1 MRLRRPR
8 DEAAVAFDEAGRP
21 ARGTPWLEAG
31 WCALDLELTGLDP
44 RSDEI
49 IAVGAVPIDEGR
61 VILGKGLYTL
71 VRSTRRSEHAA
82 ILAHKLRVQDLADA
96 PEAGAALDLVF
107 EVLAG
112 RVPVFHVG
120 SIERSFLSPLFA
132 ERRLRLPAAA
142 DTDILG
148 RIWMHE
154 RDGVYPRRLPLAKLA
169 EELGQQPEIE
179 HHALGDALTTAEAFI
194 ALASHL
200 DARSPQTVGSL
211 LNADQQLRVPSR
223 LG

>member
-1 MRLRRPR
+1 
-8 DEAAVAFDEAGRP
+8 
-21 ARGTPWLEAG
+21 
-31 WCALDLELTGLDP
+31 
-44 RSDEI
+44 
-49 IAVGAVPIDEGR
+49 

-107 EVLAG
+107 ELLAG

-154 RDGVYPRRLPLAKLA
+154 RDGVYPRILPLSKLA

-211 LNADQQLRVPSR
+211 VNADRQLRVPSR